1 MIVEDLRNLLKT
13 ELPEAIRDNPELHDW
28 VLQIGARSFADRVET
43 DKRFDQ
49 VLDELKR
56 DREIQSRRWEEQK
69 ADWERRWKEQN
80 LKSDRHWEGNNRRWE
95 EDDRRW
101 EENDRRWEENDRHWA
116 ENARRWEENDRRW
129 EENDRHWEEN
139 DRRWEN
145 NDKRLGRIERSLGAM
160 GARWGLKTENSF
172 RKGLAGILEENF
184 RVKVLNVN
192 EYDEEG
198 EVFGHPDQIELD
210 IIIKNGLL
218 LICEL
223 KSSVSGADMYI
234 FQRKARFYEKRH
246 RRQAD
251 RLIVIS
257 PMISPKALEVAGR
270 FAISTYGDSSDI
282 EAL

>member
-1 MIVEDLRNLLKT
+1 MIVEDLRDLLKT
-13 ELPEAIRDNPELHDW
+13 ELPDAIRDNPELQAR
-28 VLQIGARSFADRVET
+28 VLQIGARSFADRVDT

-56 DREIQSRRWEEQK
+56 DREMQNRRWEEQK

-80 LKSDRHWEGNNRRWE
+80 LKSDRR
-95 EDDRRW
+95 
-101 EENDRRWEENDRHWA
+101 
-116 ENARRWEENDRRW
+116 
-129 EENDRHWEEN
+129 WEEN

-160 GARWGLKTENSF
+160 GARWGLKTEKSF

-223 KSSVSGADMYI
+223 KSSVSGSDMYI
-234 FQRKARFYEKRH
+234 FQRKARFYEKHH

-270 FAISTYGDSSDI
+270 FAISTYDDSSDI